1 MPQAVSLSKQL
12 MNLCSWDISGG
23 SLIPADGGAFEV
35 SVGYKLMYSK
45 LETGEFP
52 DESILVDEIRS
63 ELFTQRG
70 QIDL

>member
-12 MNLCSWDISGG
+12 MDLCSWDISGV

-63 ELFTQRG
+63 ELFTQQG

>member
-12 MNLCSWDISGG
+12 MDLCSWDISGV
-23 SLIPADGGAFEV
+23 SLIPPDGGAFEV

>member
-1 MPQAVSLSKQL
+1 MPQAVSLPKQL
-12 MNLCSWDISGG
+12 MNLCSWDISGV

-63 ELFTQRG
+63 ELFTQQG
-70 QIDL
+70 

>member
-1 MPQAVSLSKQL
+1 
-12 MNLCSWDISGG
+12 MNLCSWDISGV

-52 DESILVDEIRS
+52 DESILIDEIRS
-63 ELFTQRG
+63 ELFTQQG

>member
-12 MNLCSWDISGG
+12 MNLCSWDICGV

-63 ELFTQRG
+63 ELFTQQG
-70 QIDL
+70 

>member
-1 MPQAVSLSKQL
+1 MD
-12 MNLCSWDISGG
+12 LCSWDISGV

-63 ELFTQRG
+63 ELFTQRE

>member
-12 MNLCSWDISGG
+12 MDLCSWDISGV

-63 ELFTQRG
+63 ELFTQQG
-70 QIDL
+70 

>member
-1 MPQAVSLSKQL
+1 MD
-12 MNLCSWDISGG
+12 LCSWDISGV

-63 ELFTQRG
+63 ELFTQQG
-70 QIDL
+70 

>member
-1 MPQAVSLSKQL
+1 MD
-12 MNLCSWDISGG
+12 LCSCDISGV

>member
-1 MPQAVSLSKQL
+1 MD
-12 MNLCSWDISGG
+12 LCSWDISGV
-23 SLIPADGGAFEV
+23 SLIQSDGGAFEV

-63 ELFTQRG
+63 ELFTQQG
-70 QIDL
+70 